1 MVAQESILKS
11 LGATEKIFQWHGDT
25 FNIPAGAV
33 HLAASPLCVNQAFS
47 YGEKIYGLQFHL
59 EIDEAMILGWL
70 KVPENQREIAK
81 LRGDANPDHM
91 HGATARHIRSCT
103 NSAIRRSANYRLIP
117 VWKDPLPANELNF
130 PFPDA

>member
-1 MVAQESILKS
+1 MAQESILKS

-33 HLAASPLCVNQAFS
+33 HLPASPLCVNQAFS

-91 HGATARHIRSCT
+91 HGATARHIRQLHELSDQTFCEL
-103 NSAIRRSANYRLIP
+103 SPYSDLERSA
-117 VWKDPLPANELNF
+117 VG
-130 PFPDA
+130 